1 MPASKIY
8 KLKIADLSLTVTI
21 DSSFTGRE
29 SHFESMSSA
38 EKCGVHRH
46 AVHELFF
53 VGEKPLVVLSENA
66 MLEYKNCLVCI
77 PPLFAHNSIRNGDYR
92 MLISCNGA
100 SSKANSFAQ
109 LVWKL
114 LSTDKPTSVTIS
126 NAVLFYCNEIAR
138 MIDNPDTLSSEMAEA
153 VLKLIFYNVYKC
165 NSVIR
170 KETAI
175 QQNDSYLIT
184 IDNELNNY
192 QNNINLQTVADAL
205 NLSTKQTS
213 RIIRKNYKTTLSEL
227 VMTKRLGVACALLA
241 SSDMSIADIV
251 EHINFQS
258 ESYFYAQFKKRYGC
272 TPLKYR
278 KLKQKGKLE
287 NVNTKS

>member
-53 VGEKPLVVLSENA
+53 VGEKPLVVLNENA

-92 MLISCNGA
+92 ILISCNGI
-100 SSKANSFAQ
+100 SGKANSFAEFA
-109 LVWKL
+109 WKL
-114 LSTDKPTSVTIS
+114 LSADEPTSVTIS
-126 NAVLFYCNEIAR
+126 SAVLFYCNELAG
-138 MIDNPDTLSSEMAEA
+138 MMDNPDTLSSEMAEA

-165 NSVIR
+165 NSVIG
-170 KETAI
+170 KEPAI

-184 IDNELNNY
+184 IDSELNNY
-192 QNNINLQTVADAL
+192 KNNINLRTVADAL

>member
-1 MPASKIY
+1 LPASKIY

-53 VGEKPLVVLSENA
+53 VGEKPLVVLNENA

-92 MLISCNGA
+92 ILISCNGI
-100 SSKANSFAQ
+100 SCKANSFAEF
-109 LVWKL
+109 VWKL
-114 LSTDKPTSVTIS
+114 LSADEPTSVTIS
-126 NAVLFYCNEIAR
+126 SAVLFYCNELAG
-138 MIDNPDTLSSEMAEA
+138 MMDNPDTLSSEMAEA

-184 IDNELNNY
+184 IDSELNSY

-205 NLSTKQTS
+205 NLSAKQTS

>member
-21 DSSFTGRE
+21 DSSFMGRE

-53 VGEKPLVVLSENA
+53 VGEKPLVVLNENA

-92 MLISCNGA
+92 ILISCNGI
-100 SSKANSFAQ
+100 SCKANSFAEF
-109 LVWKL
+109 VWKL
-114 LSTDKPTSVTIS
+114 LSADEPTSVTIS
-126 NAVLFYCNEIAR
+126 SAVLFYCNELAG
-138 MIDNPDTLSSEMAEA
+138 MMDNPDTLSSEMAEA

-165 NSVIR
+165 NSVIG
-170 KETAI
+170 KEPAI

-184 IDNELNNY
+184 IDSELNSY
-192 QNNINLQTVADAL
+192 QNNINLRTVADAL
-205 NLSTKQTS
+205 NLSAKQTS
-213 RIIRKNYKTTLSEL
+213 RIIRKNYNTTLSEL

-241 SSDMSIADIV
+241 SSDMPIADIV